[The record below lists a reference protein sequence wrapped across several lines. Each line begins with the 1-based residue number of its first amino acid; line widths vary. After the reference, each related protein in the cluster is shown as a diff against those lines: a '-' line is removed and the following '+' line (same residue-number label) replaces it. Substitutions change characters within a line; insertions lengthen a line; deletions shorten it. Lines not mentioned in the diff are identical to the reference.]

1 MEKVRIQDDL
11 YLYVNQEKI
20 EELVIPDDMPT
31 TGGFSTLNTEV
42 EKLMMSEFNEMC
54 EKESFKNDYLK
65 RACALYKAARNVEK
79 KNADGIARRR
89 HNRFAICGPQ
99 RRRDRRRPYFCGQ
112 LHSKSG
118 NGQSS
123 IRIGQPRRQIDS
135 QCADAFRF

>member
-79 KNADGIARRR
+79 KNADGIAPALKYIEPIK
-89 HNRFAICGPQ
+89 NL
-99 RRRDRRRPYFCGQ
+99 D
-112 LHSKSG
+112 
-118 NGQSS
+118 S
-123 IRIGQPRRQIDS
+123 IATFNKELKNLIL
-135 QCADAFRF
+135 